1 INSVNKVLLLQHGL
15 LVQVSRS
22 VKLLRCSALFSIA
35 VASTIPLVANA
46 TDEQDLFSLSFE
58 DLLDVQVDIASK
70 TSETLSSVPSTMSVF
85 SRKQIQALGV
95 DNAYEVMNF
104 VPGMQSTRGDWV
116 GAVPKDHARGVYLD
130 SGNVL
135 VMINGERVNESSF
148 GKASV
153 YMPYIPIE
161 VIEKIEFIRG
171 PGSALYGSNAFLGV
185 MNIVT
190 SKERNALQLVVGNNG
205 RYGATGQFNTSF
217 SDDTSLFASI
227 SYDQKDGESYPQG
240 VKDPLEALYLE
251 AGVDYKKLK
260 LRARYNETSLDEFL
274 NLAGYSTQNQHTSD
288 NTFVG
293 IKYNWVNNDKLK
305 LDSSYSYTKHNI
317 SSAGL
322 IAAFDDIPDFLLG
335 PAWQT
340 TDSKFETELSY
351 QFENQWQ
358 LAAGIEY
365 AEAKQV
371 EAGVRT
377 SYYDDESM
385 LVIIDPAYYQ
395 QGIVTVM
402 DFPEFASL
410 KYTFETYSA
419 YGQLKIPYSDALTLF
434 VGARYDDV
442 KDIDS
447 KFSPRLAAVYVI
459 NPEHTVKVQYGESFR
474 TPVTNELFSNDDVTV
489 GNPSLRSE
497 SVKTTELVWHYQ
509 TSELQ
514 ANAVLFYNELNDFIN
529 IEPTQSTDAL
539 FTFANSFNTQN
550 SGIELDGTWQSSK
563 EFSVTGTYTQ
573 YFEDPINAS
582 FKRFAS
588 LVSSYNLSDSWQV
601 SLNLL
606 WRDKVEVSSVT
617 GAHFKQSAYSLVG
630 GSLKWQ
636 LNTNS
641 QLMLKAENLFGK
653 KYNVFDPRMDNG
665 AVAGTSEDLSLHY
678 QFNF

>member
-1 INSVNKVLLLQHGL
+1 M
-15 LVQVSRS
+15 
-22 VKLLRCSALFSIA
+22 KLLRCSALFSIA
-35 VASTIPLVANA
+35 VASIIPLVANA

-116 GAVPKDHARGVYLD
+116 GAVPKDYARGVYLD

-190 SKERNALQLVVGNNG
+190 SKERNALQLVVGSNG

-385 LVIIDPAYYQ
+385 LVIINPAYYQ

-447 KFSPRLAAVYVI
+447 KLSPRLAAVYVI
-459 NPEHTVKVQYGESFR
+459 NPEHTVKLQYGESFR

-636 LNTNS
+636 LNANS

>member
-1 INSVNKVLLLQHGL
+1 MLLLQHGL

-293 IKYNWVNNDKLK
+293 VKYNWINNDRLK

-630 GSLKWQ
+630 GSVKWQ
-636 LNTNS
+636 LNANS

>member
-1 INSVNKVLLLQHGL
+1 V
-15 LVQVSRS
+15 
-22 VKLLRCSALFSIA
+22 
-35 VASTIPLVANA
+35 VANA
-46 TDEQDLFSLSFE
+46 AEEQDLFSLSFE
-58 DLLDVQVDIASK
+58 DLLNVQVDIASK
-70 TSETLSSVPSTMSVF
+70 TNETLSSVPSTISVF

-135 VMINGERVNESSF
+135 VMINGERINESSF

-153 YMPYIPIE
+153 YLPYIPVE

-190 SKERNALQLVVGNNG
+190 SKERNTLQLVLGNNG
-205 RYGATGQFNTSF
+205 RYGATGQFNTSL
-217 SDDTSLFASI
+217 SDDTSLFASF
-227 SYDQKDGESYPQG
+227 SYDQKDGESYPQR

-251 AGVDYKKLK
+251 AGVDYKKLQ

-274 NLAGYSTQNQHTSD
+274 NLAGYSKQNQHNSD

-293 IKYNWVNNDKLK
+293 IKYNWINNDKLK
-305 LDSSYSYTKHNI
+305 LDSSYSFTKHNI

-322 IAAFDDIPDFLLG
+322 IATFDDIPDFLVG

-351 QFENQWQ
+351 QFDNQWQ

-365 AEAKQV
+365 SEAKQT

-377 SYYDDESM
+377 SYYDFDSEQI
-385 LVIIDPAYYQ
+385 IIDPAFEQ
-395 QGIVTVM
+395 QGIVSVM
-402 DFPEFASL
+402 DFPEFSSL
-410 KYTFETYSA
+410 RFTFETLSA
-419 YGQLKIPYSDALTLF
+419 YGQLKIPSSDALTLF
-434 VGARYDDV
+434 IGARYDDV

-447 KFSPRLAAVYVI
+447 KLSPRLAGVYKI
-459 NPEHTVKVQYGESFR
+459 NSEHTVKLQYGESFR
-474 TPVTNELFSNDDVTV
+474 TPVTNELFSNDDVTI

-497 SVKTTELVWHYQ
+497 SIKTTELVWHYK

-529 IEPTQSTDAL
+529 IEPTLSDDAL
-539 FTFANSFNTQN
+539 FTFTNSFNTQN
-550 SGIELDGTWQSSK
+550 SGIELDSTWQSSK
-563 EFSVTGTYTQ
+563 DFSITGTYTQ

-588 LVSSYNLSDSWQV
+588 IISSYNLSDSWQV

-606 WRDKVEVSSVT
+606 WRDTVEVSSET
-617 GAHFKQSAYSLVG
+617 GAHFKQSAYSLLG

-636 LNTNS
+636 LNNNS
-641 QLMLKAENLFGK
+641 QLMLKAENLLGK
-653 KYNVFDPRMDNG
+653 KYNAFDPRIDDG
-665 AVAGTSEDLSLHY
+665 AVAGTTEELSLHY

>member
-1 INSVNKVLLLQHGL
+1 MLLLQHGL

-116 GAVPKDHARGVYLD
+116 GAVPKDHALGVYLD

-240 VKDPLEALYLE
+240 VKDPLESLYLE
-251 AGVDYKKLK
+251 AGVDFKKLK

-636 LNTNS
+636 LNANS

>member
-1 INSVNKVLLLQHGL
+1 M
-15 LVQVSRS
+15 
-22 VKLLRCSALFSIA
+22 KLLRCSALFSIA

-293 IKYNWVNNDKLK
+293 VKYNWINNDRLK

-630 GSLKWQ
+630 GSVKWQ
-636 LNTNS
+636 LNANS

>member
-1 INSVNKVLLLQHGL
+1 MKF
-15 LVQVSRS
+15 
-22 VKLLRCSALFSIA
+22 LRCSALFSIA

-46 TDEQDLFSLSFE
+46 TEEQDLFSLSFE

-70 TSETLSSVPSTMSVF
+70 TNETLSSVPSTMSVF

-190 SKERNALQLVVGNNG
+190 SKERNTMQLVVGNNG
-205 RYGATGQFNTSF
+205 RYGGTGQFNSSF
-217 SDDTSLFASI
+217 SDDAALFASF

-240 VKDPLEALYLE
+240 VKDPLEAIYLE

-274 NLAGYSTQNQHTSD
+274 NLAGYSTQNHHSSD

-322 IAAFDDIPDFLLG
+322 IAAFDDIPDFFLG

-340 TDSKFETELSY
+340 SDSKFETELSY
-351 QFENQWQ
+351 QFDNQWQ
-358 LAAGIEY
+358 LAAGVEY

-371 EAGVRT
+371 KAGVRT
-377 SYYDDESM
+377 NYYDDESM

-402 DFPEFASL
+402 DFPEFAPL

-419 YGQLKIPYSDALTLF
+419 YGQLKIPYSEALTLF
-434 VGARYDDV
+434 IGARYDDV

-447 KFSPRLAAVYVI
+447 KLSPRLAGVYVI

-514 ANAVLFYNELNDFIN
+514 ANAVFFYNELNDFIN
-529 IEPTQSTDAL
+529 IEPTQSNDAL

-617 GAHFKQSAYSLVG
+617 GAHFKQSAYSLLG

-636 LNTNS
+636 VNAKS
-641 QLMLKAENLFGK
+641 QLTLKAENLLGK

-665 AVAGTSEDLSLHY
+665 AVAGTTEELSLHY

>member
-1 INSVNKVLLLQHGL
+1 M
-15 LVQVSRS
+15 
-22 VKLLRCSALFSIA
+22 KLLRCSALFSIA
-35 VASTIPLVANA
+35 VASTIPMVANA

-58 DLLDVQVDIASK
+58 DLLNVQVDIASK

-161 VIEKIEFIRG
+161 IIEKIEFIRG

-205 RYGATGQFNTSF
+205 RYGATGQFNTSL
-217 SDDTSLFASI
+217 SDDTELFAI
-227 SYDQKDGESYPQG
+227 FSYDQKDGESYPQG

-251 AGVDYKKLK
+251 AGVDYKKLQ

-293 IKYNWVNNDKLK
+293 VKYNWINNDKLK

-377 SYYDDESM
+377 NYYDDESM
-385 LVIIDPAYYQ
+385 LVIIGPAYYQ

-419 YGQLKIPYSDALTLF
+419 YGQLKVPYSDALTLF

-447 KFSPRLAAVYVI
+447 KLSPRLAGVYVI

-529 IEPTQSTDAL
+529 IEPTQSNDAL
-539 FTFANSFNTQN
+539 FTFTNSFNTQN
-550 SGIELDGTWQSSK
+550 SGIELDATWQSSK

-617 GAHFKQSAYSLVG
+617 GAHFKQSAYSLLG

-636 LNTNS
+636 LNANS
-641 QLMLKAENLFGK
+641 KLMLKVENLLGK

-665 AVAGTSEDLSLHY
+665 AVAGTTEDLSLHY

>member
-1 INSVNKVLLLQHGL
+1 M
-15 LVQVSRS
+15 
-22 VKLLRCSALFSIA
+22 
-35 VASTIPLVANA
+35 VANA
-46 TDEQDLFSLSFE
+46 AEEQDLFSLSFE
-58 DLLDVQVDIASK
+58 DLLNVQVDIASK
-70 TSETLSSVPSTMSVF
+70 TNETLSSVPSTISVF

-153 YMPYIPIE
+153 YLPYIPVE

-190 SKERNALQLVVGNNG
+190 SKERNTLQLVLGNNG
-205 RYGATGQFNTSF
+205 RYGATGQFNTSL
-217 SDDTSLFASI
+217 SDDTSLFASF

-251 AGVDYKKLK
+251 AGVDYKKLQ

-274 NLAGYSTQNQHTSD
+274 NLAGYSKQNQHNSD

-293 IKYNWVNNDKLK
+293 IKYNWINNDKLK
-305 LDSSYSYTKHNI
+305 LDSSYSFTKHNI

-322 IAAFDDIPDFLLG
+322 IATFDDIPDFLVG

-351 QFENQWQ
+351 QFDNQWQ

-365 AEAKQV
+365 SEAKQT

-377 SYYDDESM
+377 SYYDFDSEQI
-385 LVIIDPAYYQ
+385 IIDPAFEQ
-395 QGIVTVM
+395 QGIVSVM
-402 DFPEFASL
+402 DFPEFSSL
-410 KYTFETYSA
+410 KFTFETLSA

-434 VGARYDDV
+434 IGARYDDV

-447 KFSPRLAAVYVI
+447 KLSPRLAGVYKI
-459 NPEHTVKVQYGESFR
+459 NSEHTVKLQYGESFR
-474 TPVTNELFSNDDVTV
+474 TPVTNELFSNDDVTT

-497 SVKTTELVWHYQ
+497 SIKTTELVWHYK

-529 IEPTQSTDAL
+529 IEPTLSDDSL
-539 FTFANSFNTQN
+539 FTFTNSFNTQN
-550 SGIELDGTWQSSK
+550 SGIELDSTWQSSK
-563 EFSVTGTYTQ
+563 NFSITGTYTQ

-588 LVSSYNLSDSWQV
+588 IISSYNLSDSWQV

-606 WRDKVEVSSVT
+606 WRDTVEVSSET
-617 GAHFKQSAYSLVG
+617 GAHFKQSAYSLLG

-636 LNTNS
+636 LNNNS
-641 QLMLKAENLFGK
+641 QLMLKAENLLGK
-653 KYNVFDPRMDNG
+653 KYNAFDPRIDNG
-665 AVAGTSEDLSLHY
+665 AVAGTTEELSLHY

>member
-1 INSVNKVLLLQHGL
+1 MDLF
-15 LVQVSRS
+15 
-22 VKLLRCSALFSIA
+22 RCSALFTIA
-35 VASTIPLVANA
+35 VASTSPMVANA
-46 TDEQDLFSLSFE
+46 AEEQDLFSLSFE
-58 DLLDVQVDIASK
+58 DLLNVQVDIASK
-70 TSETLSSVPSTMSVF
+70 TNETLSSVPSTISVF

-153 YMPYIPIE
+153 YLPYIPVV
-161 VIEKIEFIRG
+161 VIDKIEFIRG

-190 SKERNALQLVVGNNG
+190 SKERNTLQLVLGNNG
-205 RYGATGQFNTSF
+205 RYGATGQFNTSL
-217 SDDTSLFASI
+217 SDDTSLFASF

-251 AGVDYKKLK
+251 AGVDYKKLQ

-274 NLAGYSTQNQHTSD
+274 NLAGYSEQNQHNSD

-293 IKYNWVNNDKLK
+293 IKYNWINNDKLK
-305 LDSSYSYTKHNI
+305 LDSSYSFTKHNI

-322 IAAFDDIPDFLLG
+322 IATFDDIPDFLIG

-351 QFENQWQ
+351 QFDNQWQ

-365 AEAKQV
+365 SEAKQT

-377 SYYDDESM
+377 SYYDFDSEQI
-385 LVIIDPAYYQ
+385 IIDPAFEQ
-395 QGIVTVM
+395 QGIVSVM
-402 DFPEFASL
+402 DFPEFSSL
-410 KYTFETYSA
+410 KFTFETLSA

-434 VGARYDDV
+434 IGARYDDV

-447 KFSPRLAAVYVI
+447 KLSPRLAGVYKI
-459 NPEHTVKVQYGESFR
+459 NSEHTVKLQYGESFR
-474 TPVTNELFSNDDVTV
+474 TPVTNELFSNDDVTI

-497 SVKTTELVWHYQ
+497 SIKTTELVWHYK

-529 IEPTQSTDAL
+529 IEPTLSDDAL
-539 FTFANSFNTQN
+539 FTFTNSFNTQN
-550 SGIELDGTWQSSK
+550 SGIELDSTWQSSK
-563 EFSVTGTYTQ
+563 DFSITGTYTQ

-588 LVSSYNLSDSWQV
+588 IISSYNLSDSWQV

-606 WRDKVEVSSVT
+606 WRDTVEVSSET
-617 GAHFKQSAYSLVG
+617 GAHFKQSAYSLLG

-636 LNTNS
+636 LNNNS
-641 QLMLKAENLFGK
+641 QLMLKAENLLGK
-653 KYNVFDPRMDNG
+653 KYNAFDPRIDNG
-665 AVAGTSEDLSLHY
+665 AVAGTTEELSLHY

>member
-1 INSVNKVLLLQHGL
+1 M
-15 LVQVSRS
+15 
-22 VKLLRCSALFSIA
+22 
-35 VASTIPLVANA
+35 VANA
-46 TDEQDLFSLSFE
+46 AEEQDLFSLSFE
-58 DLLDVQVDIASK
+58 DLLNVQVDIASK
-70 TSETLSSVPSTMSVF
+70 TNETLSSVPSTISVF

-153 YMPYIPIE
+153 YLPYIPVE

-190 SKERNALQLVVGNNG
+190 SKERNTLQLVLGNNG
-205 RYGATGQFNTSF
+205 RYGATGQFNTSL
-217 SDDTSLFASI
+217 SDDTSLFASF

-251 AGVDYKKLK
+251 AGVDYKKLQ

-274 NLAGYSTQNQHTSD
+274 NLAGYSTQNQHNSD

-293 IKYNWVNNDKLK
+293 IKYNWINNDKLK
-305 LDSSYSYTKHNI
+305 LDSSYSFTKHNI

-322 IAAFDDIPDFLLG
+322 IATFDDIPDFLVG

-351 QFENQWQ
+351 QFDNQWQ

-365 AEAKQV
+365 SEAKQTK
-371 EAGVRT
+371 AGVRT
-377 SYYDDESM
+377 SYYDFDSEQI
-385 LVIIDPAYYQ
+385 IIDPAFEQ
-395 QGIVTVM
+395 QGIVSVM
-402 DFPEFASL
+402 DFPEFSSL
-410 KYTFETYSA
+410 KFTFETLSA

-434 VGARYDDV
+434 IGARYDDV

-447 KFSPRLAAVYVI
+447 KLSPRLAGVYKI
-459 NPEHTVKVQYGESFR
+459 NSEHTVKLQYGESFR
-474 TPVTNELFSNDDVTV
+474 TPVTNELFSNDDVTI

-497 SVKTTELVWHYQ
+497 SIKTTELVWHYK

-529 IEPTQSTDAL
+529 IEPTLSDDAL
-539 FTFANSFNTQN
+539 FTFTNSFNTQN
-550 SGIELDGTWQSSK
+550 SGIELDSTWQSSK
-563 EFSVTGTYTQ
+563 NFSITGTYTQ

-588 LVSSYNLSDSWQV
+588 IISSYNLSDSWQV

-606 WRDKVEVSSVT
+606 WRDTVEVSSET
-617 GAHFKQSAYSLVG
+617 GAHFKQSAYSLLG

-636 LNTNS
+636 LNNNS
-641 QLMLKAENLFGK
+641 QLMLKAENLLGK
-653 KYNVFDPRMDNG
+653 KYNAFDPRIDDG
-665 AVAGTSEDLSLHY
+665 AVAGTTEELSLHY

>member
-1 INSVNKVLLLQHGL
+1 VLLLQHRL
-15 LVQVSRS
+15 LVQVCRN
-22 VKLLRCSALFSIA
+22 VKFLKCSALFSIA

-46 TDEQDLFSLSFE
+46 TEEQDLFSLSFE

-70 TSETLSSVPSTMSVF
+70 TNETLSSVPSTMSVF

-190 SKERNALQLVVGNNG
+190 SKERNTMQLVVGNNG
-205 RYGATGQFNTSF
+205 RYGATGQFNS
-217 SDDTSLFASI
+217 SLFASF

-240 VKDPLEALYLE
+240 VKDPLEAIYLE

-274 NLAGYSTQNQHTSD
+274 NLAGYSTQNQHSSD

-322 IAAFDDIPDFLLG
+322 IAEFDDIPDFFLG
-335 PAWQT
+335 PEWQT

-351 QFENQWQ
+351 QFDNQWQ
-358 LAAGIEY
+358 LAAGVEY

-371 EAGVRT
+371 KAGVRT
-377 SYYDDESM
+377 NYYDDESM

-402 DFPEFASL
+402 DFPEFAPL

-419 YGQLKIPYSDALTLF
+419 YGQLKIPYSEALTLF
-434 VGARYDDV
+434 IGARYDDV

-447 KFSPRLAAVYVI
+447 KLSPRLAGVYVI

-514 ANAVLFYNELNDFIN
+514 ANAVFFYNELNDFIN
-529 IEPTQSTDAL
+529 IEPTQSNDAL

-617 GAHFKQSAYSLVG
+617 GAHFKQSAYSLLG

-636 LNTNS
+636 VNAKS
-641 QLMLKAENLFGK
+641 QLTLKAENLLGK

-665 AVAGTSEDLSLHY
+665 AVAGTTEELSLHY

>member
-1 INSVNKVLLLQHGL
+1 MDLF
-15 LVQVSRS
+15 
-22 VKLLRCSALFSIA
+22 RCSALFTIA
-35 VASTIPLVANA
+35 VASTSPVVANA
-46 TDEQDLFSLSFE
+46 AEEQDLFSLSFE
-58 DLLDVQVDIASK
+58 DLLNVQVDIASK
-70 TSETLSSVPSTMSVF
+70 TNETLSSVPSTISVF

-135 VMINGERVNESSF
+135 VMINGERINESSF

-153 YMPYIPIE
+153 YLPYIPVE

-190 SKERNALQLVVGNNG
+190 SKERNALQFVVGNNG
-205 RYGATGQFNTSF
+205 RYGATGQFNRIF
-217 SDDTSLFASI
+217 SDNTRIFANFA
-227 SYDQKDGESYPQG
+227 YEQKDGESYPQG
-240 VKDPLEALYLE
+240 VKDPLEAIYLD
-251 AGVDYKKLK
+251 AGIDYKKLQ

-274 NLAGYSTQNQHTSD
+274 NLAGYSKQNQHNSD

-293 IKYNWVNNDKLK
+293 IKYNWINNDKLK
-305 LDSSYSYTKHNI
+305 LDSSYSFTKHNI

-322 IAAFDDIPDFLLG
+322 IATFDDIPDFLVG

-351 QFENQWQ
+351 QFDNQWQ

-365 AEAKQV
+365 SEAKQT

-377 SYYDDESM
+377 SYYDFDSEQI
-385 LVIIDPAYYQ
+385 IIDPAFEQ
-395 QGIVTVM
+395 QGIVSVM
-402 DFPEFASL
+402 DFPEFSSL
-410 KYTFETYSA
+410 RFTFETLSA

-434 VGARYDDV
+434 IGARYDDV

-447 KFSPRLAAVYVI
+447 KLSPRLAGVYKI
-459 NPEHTVKVQYGESFR
+459 NSEHTVKLQYGESFR
-474 TPVTNELFSNDDVTV
+474 TPVTNELFSNDDVTI

-497 SVKTTELVWHYQ
+497 SIKTTELVWHYK

-529 IEPTQSTDAL
+529 IEPTLSDDAL
-539 FTFANSFNTQN
+539 FTFTNSFNTQN
-550 SGIELDGTWQSSK
+550 SGIELDSTWQSSK
-563 EFSVTGTYTQ
+563 DFSITGTYTQ

-588 LVSSYNLSDSWQV
+588 IISSYNLSDSWQV

-606 WRDKVEVSSVT
+606 WRDTVEVSSDT
-617 GAHFKQSAYSLVG
+617 GAHFKQSAYSLLG

-636 LNTNS
+636 LNNNS
-641 QLMLKAENLFGK
+641 QLMLKAENLLGK
-653 KYNVFDPRMDNG
+653 KYNAFDPRIDNG
-665 AVAGTSEDLSLHY
+665 AVAGTTEELSLHY

>member
-1 INSVNKVLLLQHGL
+1 MQHRL

-46 TDEQDLFSLSFE
+46 TEEQDLFSLSFE
-58 DLLDVQVDIASK
+58 DLLNVQVDIASK

-217 SDDTSLFASI
+217 SDDSALFASF
-227 SYDQKDGESYPQG
+227 SYDQKGGESYPQG
-240 VKDPLEALYLE
+240 VKDPLEAIYLE
-251 AGVDYKKLK
+251 AGVDYKKLQ

-293 IKYNWVNNDKLK
+293 IKYNWINNDKLK

-377 SYYDDESM
+377 NYYDDESM

-419 YGQLKIPYSDALTLF
+419 YGQLKIPYSDSLTLF

-447 KFSPRLAAVYVI
+447 KLSPRLAGVYVI

-489 GNPSLRSE
+489 GNSSLRSE

-529 IEPTQSTDAL
+529 IEPTQSNDAL
-539 FTFANSFNTQN
+539 FTFTNSFNTQN

-617 GAHFKQSAYSLVG
+617 GAHFKQSAYSLLG

-636 LNTNS
+636 LNANS
-641 QLMLKAENLFGK
+641 QLMLKAENLLGK

-665 AVAGTSEDLSLHY
+665 AVAGTTEDLSLHY

>member
-1 INSVNKVLLLQHGL
+1 VDLF
-15 LVQVSRS
+15 
-22 VKLLRCSALFSIA
+22 RCSALFTIA
-35 VASTIPLVANA
+35 VASTSPVVANA
-46 TDEQDLFSLSFE
+46 AEEQDLFSLSFE
-58 DLLDVQVDIASK
+58 DLLNVQVDIASK
-70 TSETLSSVPSTMSVF
+70 TNETLSSVPSTISVF

-153 YMPYIPIE
+153 YLPYIPVE

-190 SKERNALQLVVGNNG
+190 SKERNTLQLVLGNNG
-205 RYGATGQFNTSF
+205 RYGATGQFNTSL
-217 SDDTSLFASI
+217 SDDTSLFASF

-251 AGVDYKKLK
+251 AGVDYKKLQ

-274 NLAGYSTQNQHTSD
+274 NLAGYSTQNQHNSD

-293 IKYNWVNNDKLK
+293 IKYNWINNDKLK
-305 LDSSYSYTKHNI
+305 LDSSYSFTKHNI

-322 IAAFDDIPDFLLG
+322 IATFDDIPDFLVG

-351 QFENQWQ
+351 QFDNQWQ

-365 AEAKQV
+365 SEAKQT

-377 SYYDDESM
+377 SYYDFDSEQI
-385 LVIIDPAYYQ
+385 IIDPAFEQ
-395 QGIVTVM
+395 QGIVSVM
-402 DFPEFASL
+402 DFPEFSSL
-410 KYTFETYSA
+410 KFTFETLSA

-434 VGARYDDV
+434 IGARYDDV

-447 KFSPRLAAVYVI
+447 KLSPRLAGVYKI
-459 NPEHTVKVQYGESFR
+459 NSEHTVKLQYGESFR
-474 TPVTNELFSNDDVTV
+474 TPVTNELFSNDDVTI

-497 SVKTTELVWHYQ
+497 SIKTTELVWHYK

-529 IEPTQSTDAL
+529 IEPTLSDDAL
-539 FTFANSFNTQN
+539 FTFTNSFNTQN
-550 SGIELDGTWQSSK
+550 SGIELDSTWQSSK
-563 EFSVTGTYTQ
+563 NYSITGTYTQ

-588 LVSSYNLSDSWQV
+588 IISSYNLSDSWQV

-606 WRDKVEVSSVT
+606 WRDTVEVSSET
-617 GAHFKQSAYSLVG
+617 GAHFKQSAYSLLG

-636 LNTNS
+636 LNNNS
-641 QLMLKAENLFGK
+641 QLMLKAENLLGK
-653 KYNVFDPRMDNG
+653 KYNAFDPRIDDG
-665 AVAGTSEDLSLHY
+665 AVAGTTEELSLHY

>member
-1 INSVNKVLLLQHGL
+1 MLLLQHRL
-15 LVQVSRS
+15 LVQVCRN
-22 VKLLRCSALFSIA
+22 VKFLRCSALFSIA

-46 TDEQDLFSLSFE
+46 TEEQDLFSLSFE

-70 TSETLSSVPSTMSVF
+70 TNETLSSVPSTMSVF

-135 VMINGERVNESSF
+135 VMINSERVNESSF

-190 SKERNALQLVVGNNG
+190 SKERNTMQLVVGNNG
-205 RYGATGQFNTSF
+205 RYGATGQFNSSF
-217 SDDTSLFASI
+217 SDDAALFASF

-240 VKDPLEALYLE
+240 VKDPLEAIYLE

-274 NLAGYSTQNQHTSD
+274 NLAGYSTQNQHSSD

-322 IAAFDDIPDFLLG
+322 IAAFDDIPDFFLG

-351 QFENQWQ
+351 QFDNQWQ
-358 LAAGIEY
+358 LAAGVEY

-371 EAGVRT
+371 KAGVRT
-377 SYYDDESM
+377 NYYDDESM

-402 DFPEFASL
+402 DFPEFAPL

-419 YGQLKIPYSDALTLF
+419 YGQLKIPYSEALTLF
-434 VGARYDDV
+434 IGARYDDV

-447 KFSPRLAAVYVI
+447 KLSPRLAGVYVI

-514 ANAVLFYNELNDFIN
+514 ANAVFFYNELNDFIN
-529 IEPTQSTDAL
+529 IEPTQSNDAL

-617 GAHFKQSAYSLVG
+617 GAHFKQSAYSLLG

-636 LNTNS
+636 VNAKS
-641 QLMLKAENLFGK
+641 QLTLKAENLLGK

-665 AVAGTSEDLSLHY
+665 AVAGTTEELSLHY

>member
-1 INSVNKVLLLQHGL
+1 MLLLQHRL

-58 DLLDVQVDIASK
+58 DLLNVQVDIASK

-217 SDDTSLFASI
+217 NDDTSLFASF

-251 AGVDYKKLK
+251 AGVDYKKLQ

-293 IKYNWVNNDKLK
+293 IKYNWINNDKLK

-322 IAAFDDIPDFLLG
+322 IAAFDDIPNFLLG

-377 SYYDDESM
+377 NYYDDESM

-447 KFSPRLAAVYVI
+447 KLSPRLAGVYVI

-529 IEPTQSTDAL
+529 IEPTQSNDAL
-539 FTFANSFNTQN
+539 FTFTNSFNTQN

-582 FKRFAS
+582 FKR
-588 LVSSYNLSDSWQV
+588 
-601 SLNLL
+601 
-606 WRDKVEVSSVT
+606 
-617 GAHFKQSAYSLVG
+617 
-630 GSLKWQ
+630 
-636 LNTNS
+636 
-641 QLMLKAENLFGK
+641 
-653 KYNVFDPRMDNG
+653 
-665 AVAGTSEDLSLHY
+665 
-678 QFNF
+678 

>member
-1 INSVNKVLLLQHGL
+1 MLLLQHGL

-630 GSLKWQ
+630 GSVKWQ
-636 LNTNS
+636 LNANS
-641 QLMLKAENLFGK
+641 QLMLKAENIFGK

>member
-1 INSVNKVLLLQHGL
+1 M
-15 LVQVSRS
+15 
-22 VKLLRCSALFSIA
+22 
-35 VASTIPLVANA
+35 VANA
-46 TDEQDLFSLSFE
+46 AEEQDLFSLSFE
-58 DLLDVQVDIASK
+58 DLLNVQVDIASK
-70 TSETLSSVPSTMSVF
+70 TNETLSSVPSTISVF

-135 VMINGERVNESSF
+135 VMINGERINESSF

-153 YMPYIPIE
+153 YLPYIPVE

-190 SKERNALQLVVGNNG
+190 SKERNALQFVVGNNG
-205 RYGATGQFNTSF
+205 RYGATGQINRIF
-217 SDDTSLFASI
+217 SDNTRIFANFA
-227 SYDQKDGESYPQG
+227 YEQKDGESYPQG
-240 VKDPLEALYLE
+240 VKDPLEAIYLD
-251 AGVDYKKLK
+251 AGIDYKKLQ

-274 NLAGYSTQNQHTSD
+274 NLAGYSKQNQHNSD

-293 IKYNWVNNDKLK
+293 IKYNWINNDKLK
-305 LDSSYSYTKHNI
+305 LDSSYSFTKHNI

-322 IAAFDDIPDFLLG
+322 IATFDDIPDFLVG

-351 QFENQWQ
+351 QFDNQWQ

-365 AEAKQV
+365 SEAKQTK
-371 EAGVRT
+371 AGVRT
-377 SYYDDESM
+377 SYYDFDSEQI
-385 LVIIDPAYYQ
+385 IIDPAFEQ
-395 QGIVTVM
+395 QGIVSVM
-402 DFPEFASL
+402 DFPEFSSL
-410 KYTFETYSA
+410 KFTFETLSA

-434 VGARYDDV
+434 IGARYDDV

-447 KFSPRLAAVYVI
+447 KLSPRLAGVYKI
-459 NPEHTVKVQYGESFR
+459 NSEHTVKLQYGESFR
-474 TPVTNELFSNDDVTV
+474 TPVTNELLSNDDVTI

-497 SVKTTELVWHYQ
+497 SIKTTELVWHYK

-529 IEPTQSTDAL
+529 IEPTLSDDSL
-539 FTFANSFNTQN
+539 FTFTNSFNTQN
-550 SGIELDGTWQSSK
+550 SGIELDSTWQSSK
-563 EFSVTGTYTQ
+563 DFSITGTYTQ

-588 LVSSYNLSDSWQV
+588 IISSYNLSDSWQV

-606 WRDKVEVSSVT
+606 WRDTVEVSSET
-617 GAHFKQSAYSLVG
+617 GAHFKQSAYSLLG

-636 LNTNS
+636 LNNNS
-641 QLMLKAENLFGK
+641 QLMLKAENLLGK
-653 KYNVFDPRMDNG
+653 KYNAFDPRIDNG
-665 AVAGTSEDLSLHY
+665 AVAGTTEELSLHY

>member
-1 INSVNKVLLLQHGL
+1 M
-15 LVQVSRS
+15 
-22 VKLLRCSALFSIA
+22 KLLRCSALFSIA

-58 DLLDVQVDIASK
+58 DLLNVQVDIASK
-70 TSETLSSVPSTMSVF
+70 TSETLSSVPSTMSLF

-161 VIEKIEFIRG
+161 IIEKIEFIRG

-205 RYGATGQFNTSF
+205 RYGATGQFNTSL
-217 SDDTSLFASI
+217 SDDTALFASF

-251 AGVDYKKLK
+251 AGVDYKKLQ

-293 IKYNWVNNDKLK
+293 VKYNWINNDKLK
-305 LDSSYSYTKHNI
+305 LDSSYSYSKHNI

-377 SYYDDESM
+377 NYYDDESM

-447 KFSPRLAAVYVI
+447 KLSPRLAGVYVI

-529 IEPTQSTDAL
+529 IEPTQSNDAL
-539 FTFANSFNTQN
+539 FTFTNSFNTQN
-550 SGIELDGTWQSSK
+550 SGIELDATWQSSK

-617 GAHFKQSAYSLVG
+617 GAHFKQSAYSLLG

-636 LNTNS
+636 LNANS
-641 QLMLKAENLFGK
+641 RLMLKAENLLGK

-665 AVAGTSEDLSLHY
+665 AVAGTT
-678 QFNF
+678 

>member
-1 INSVNKVLLLQHGL
+1 MLLLQHRL

-58 DLLDVQVDIASK
+58 DLLNVQVDIASK

-161 VIEKIEFIRG
+161 IIEKIEFIRG

-190 SKERNALQLVVGNNG
+190 SKERNTLQLVLGNNG
-205 RYGATGQFNTSF
+205 RYGATGQFNTSL
-217 SDDTSLFASI
+217 SDDTSLFASF

-251 AGVDYKKLK
+251 AGVDYKKLQ

-274 NLAGYSTQNQHTSD
+274 NLAGYSTQNQHISD
-288 NTFVG
+288 NTFIGV
-293 IKYNWVNNDKLK
+293 KYNWINNDKLK

-377 SYYDDESM
+377 NYYDDESM

-419 YGQLKIPYSDALTLF
+419 YGQLKIPYSDSLTLF

-447 KFSPRLAAVYVI
+447 KLSPRLAGVYVI

-529 IEPTQSTDAL
+529 IEPTQSNEAL

-617 GAHFKQSAYSLVG
+617 GAHFKQSAYSLLG

-636 LNTNS
+636 LNANS
-641 QLMLKAENLFGK
+641 QLMLKAENLLGK

-665 AVAGTSEDLSLHY
+665 AVAGTTEDLSLHY

>member
-1 INSVNKVLLLQHGL
+1 VLLLQHRL

-58 DLLDVQVDIASK
+58 DLLNVQVDIASK

-161 VIEKIEFIRG
+161 IIEKIEFIRG

-190 SKERNALQLVVGNNG
+190 SKERNTLQLVVGNNG
-205 RYGATGQFNTSF
+205 RYGATGQFNASL
-217 SDDTSLFASI
+217 SDDTSLFTSF

-251 AGVDYKKLK
+251 AGVDYKKLQ
-260 LRARYNETSLDEFL
+260 LRVRYNETSLDEFL

-288 NTFVG
+288 NTFIGV
-293 IKYNWVNNDKLK
+293 KYNWINNDKLK

-358 LAAGIEY
+358 LAVGIEY

-377 SYYDDESM
+377 NYYDDESM
-385 LVIIDPAYYQ
+385 LVIIDRAYYQ

-419 YGQLKIPYSDALTLF
+419 YGQLKIPYSDSLTLF

-447 KFSPRLAAVYVI
+447 KLSPRLAGVYVI

-529 IEPTQSTDAL
+529 IEPTQSNEAL

-617 GAHFKQSAYSLVG
+617 GAHFKQSAYSLLG

-636 LNTNS
+636 LNANS
-641 QLMLKAENLFGK
+641 QLMLKAENLLGK

-665 AVAGTSEDLSLHY
+665 AVAGTTEDLSLHY

>member
-1 INSVNKVLLLQHGL
+1 MLLLQHRL

-46 TDEQDLFSLSFE
+46 TEEQDLFSLSFE
-58 DLLDVQVDIASK
+58 DLLNVQVDIASK

-217 SDDTSLFASI
+217 SDDTALFASF
-227 SYDQKDGESYPQG
+227 SYDQKGGESYPQG
-240 VKDPLEALYLE
+240 VKDPLEAIYLE
-251 AGVDYKKLK
+251 AGVDYKKLQ

-293 IKYNWVNNDKLK
+293 IKYNWINNDKLK

-377 SYYDDESM
+377 NYYDDESM
-385 LVIIDPAYYQ
+385 LVIIDRAYYQ

-419 YGQLKIPYSDALTLF
+419 YGQLKIPYSDSLTLF

-442 KDIDS
+442 KNIDS
-447 KFSPRLAAVYVI
+447 KLSPRLAGVYVI

-529 IEPTQSTDAL
+529 IEPTQSNEAL
-539 FTFANSFNTQN
+539 FTFKNSFNTQN

-617 GAHFKQSAYSLVG
+617 GAHFKQSVYSLLG

-636 LNTNS
+636 LNANS
-641 QLMLKAENLFGK
+641 QLMLKAENLLGK

-665 AVAGTSEDLSLHY
+665 AVAGTTEDLSLHY

>member
-1 INSVNKVLLLQHGL
+1 MLLLQHGL

-58 DLLDVQVDIASK
+58 DLLNVQVDIASK

-251 AGVDYKKLK
+251 AGVDFKKLK

-322 IAAFDDIPDFLLG
+322 IASFDDIPDFLLG

-419 YGQLKIPYSDALTLF
+419 YGQLKIPYSDELTLF

-459 NPEHTVKVQYGESFR
+459 NPEHTVKLQYGESFR

-636 LNTNS
+636 LNANS

-653 KYNVFDPRMDNG
+653 NYNVFDPRMDNG
-665 AVAGTSEDLSLHY
+665 AVAGTTEDLSLHY

>member
-1 INSVNKVLLLQHGL
+1 MLLLQHRL
-15 LVQVSRS
+15 LVQVCRN
-22 VKLLRCSALFSIA
+22 VKFLRCSALFSIA

-46 TDEQDLFSLSFE
+46 TEEQDLFSLSFE

-70 TSETLSSVPSTMSVF
+70 TNETLSSVPSTMSVF

-190 SKERNALQLVVGNNG
+190 SKERNTMQLVVGNNG
-205 RYGATGQFNTSF
+205 RYGATGQFNSSF
-217 SDDTSLFASI
+217 SDDAALFASF

-240 VKDPLEALYLE
+240 VKDPFEAIYLE

-274 NLAGYSTQNQHTSD
+274 NLAGYSTQNQHSSD

-322 IAAFDDIPDFLLG
+322 IAEFDDIPDFFLG

-351 QFENQWQ
+351 QFDNQWQ
-358 LAAGIEY
+358 LAAGVEY

-371 EAGVRT
+371 KAGVRT
-377 SYYDDESM
+377 NYYDDESM

-402 DFPEFASL
+402 DFPEFAPL

-419 YGQLKIPYSDALTLF
+419 YGQLKIPYSEALTLF
-434 VGARYDDV
+434 IGARYDDV

-447 KFSPRLAAVYVI
+447 KLSPRLAGVYVI

-514 ANAVLFYNELNDFIN
+514 ANAVFFYNELNDFIN
-529 IEPTQSTDAL
+529 IEPTQSNDAL

-550 SGIELDGTWQSSK
+550 SGIELDGTLQSSK

-617 GAHFKQSAYSLVG
+617 GAHFKQSAYSLLG

-636 LNTNS
+636 VNAKS
-641 QLMLKAENLFGK
+641 QLTLKAENLLGK

-665 AVAGTSEDLSLHY
+665 AVAGTTEELSLHY

>member
-1 INSVNKVLLLQHGL
+1 MQHGL

-35 VASTIPLVANA
+35 VASTIPMVANA

-58 DLLDVQVDIASK
+58 DLLNVQVDIASK

-161 VIEKIEFIRG
+161 IIEKIEFIRG

-190 SKERNALQLVVGNNG
+190 SKERNTLQLVVGNNG
-205 RYGATGQFNTSF
+205 RYGATGQFNTSI
-217 SDDTSLFASI
+217 SDDTALFASF

-293 IKYNWVNNDKLK
+293 VKYNWINNDRLK

-377 SYYDDESM
+377 NYYDDESM

-447 KFSPRLAAVYVI
+447 KLSPRLAGVYVI

-529 IEPTQSTDAL
+529 IEPTQSNDAL
-539 FTFANSFNTQN
+539 FTFTNSFNTQN
-550 SGIELDGTWQSSK
+550 SGIELDATWQSSK

>member
-1 INSVNKVLLLQHGL
+1 MLLLQHGL

-58 DLLDVQVDIASK
+58 DLLNVQVDIASK

-116 GAVPKDHARGVYLD
+116 GAVSKDHARGVYLD

-161 VIEKIEFIRG
+161 IIEKIEFIRG

-205 RYGATGQFNTSF
+205 RYGATGQFNTSL
-217 SDDTSLFASI
+217 SDDTALFASF

-251 AGVDYKKLK
+251 AGVDYKKLQ

-293 IKYNWVNNDKLK
+293 GKYNWINNDKLK

-377 SYYDDESM
+377 NYYDDESM

-588 LVSSYNLSDSWQV
+588 LVSRYNLSDSWQV

-630 GSLKWQ
+630 GSVKWQ
-636 LNTNS
+636 LNANS

>member
-1 INSVNKVLLLQHGL
+1 MLLLQHGL

-35 VASTIPLVANA
+35 VASTIPMVANA

-58 DLLDVQVDIASK
+58 DLLNVQVDIASK

-161 VIEKIEFIRG
+161 IIEKIEFIRG

-205 RYGATGQFNTSF
+205 RYGATGQFNTSL
-217 SDDTSLFASI
+217 SDDTSLFASF

-251 AGVDYKKLK
+251 AGVDYKKLQ

-293 IKYNWVNNDKLK
+293 VKYNWINNDKLK

-377 SYYDDESM
+377 NYYDDESM
-385 LVIIDPAYYQ
+385 LVIIDPAYFQ

-447 KFSPRLAAVYVI
+447 KFSPRLAGVYVI
-459 NPEHTVKVQYGESFR
+459 NPEHTVKLQYGESFR

-497 SVKTTELVWHYQ
+497 SVKTTEFVWHYQ

-514 ANAVLFYNELNDFIN
+514 ANAVIFYNELNDFIN
-529 IEPTQSTDAL
+529 IEPTQSNDAL
-539 FTFANSFNTQN
+539 FTFTNSFNTQN

-617 GAHFKQSAYSLVG
+617 GAYFKQSAYSLLG

-636 LNTNS
+636 LNANS
-641 QLMLKAENLFGK
+641 QLMLKAENLLGK

-665 AVAGTSEDLSLHY
+665 AVAGTKEDLSLHY

>member
-1 INSVNKVLLLQHGL
+1 M
-15 LVQVSRS
+15 
-22 VKLLRCSALFSIA
+22 A

-58 DLLDVQVDIASK
+58 DLLNVQVDIASK

-161 VIEKIEFIRG
+161 IIEKIEFIRG

-190 SKERNALQLVVGNNG
+190 SKERNTLQLVVGNNG

-217 SDDTSLFASI
+217 SDDTALFASF

-240 VKDPLEALYLE
+240 VKDPLEAIYLE
-251 AGVDYKKLK
+251 AGVDYKKLQ

-293 IKYNWVNNDKLK
+293 IKYNWINNDKLK

-377 SYYDDESM
+377 NYYDDESM

-419 YGQLKIPYSDALTLF
+419 YGQLKIPYSDSLTLF

-447 KFSPRLAAVYVI
+447 KLSPRLAGVYVI

-489 GNPSLRSE
+489 GNSSLRSE

-529 IEPTQSTDAL
+529 IEPTQSNDAL
-539 FTFANSFNTQN
+539 FTFTNSFNTQN

-617 GAHFKQSAYSLVG
+617 GAHFKQSAYSLLG

-636 LNTNS
+636 LSANS
-641 QLMLKAENLFGK
+641 QLMLKAENLLGK

-665 AVAGTSEDLSLHY
+665 AVAGTTEDLSLHY

>member
-1 INSVNKVLLLQHGL
+1 M
-15 LVQVSRS
+15 
-22 VKLLRCSALFSIA
+22 
-35 VASTIPLVANA
+35 VANA
-46 TDEQDLFSLSFE
+46 AEEQDLFSLSFE
-58 DLLDVQVDIASK
+58 DLLNVQVDIASK
-70 TSETLSSVPSTMSVF
+70 TNETLSSVPSTISVF

-161 VIEKIEFIRG
+161 IIEKIEFIRG

-190 SKERNALQLVVGNNG
+190 SKERNTLQLVLGNNG
-205 RYGATGQFNTSF
+205 RYGATGQFNTSL
-217 SDDTSLFASI
+217 SDDTSLFASF

-251 AGVDYKKLK
+251 AGVDYKKLQ

-274 NLAGYSTQNQHTSD
+274 NLAGYSKQNQHNSD

-293 IKYNWVNNDKLK
+293 IKYNWINNDKLK
-305 LDSSYSYTKHNI
+305 LDSSYSFTKHNI

-322 IAAFDDIPDFLLG
+322 IATFDDIPDFLVG

-351 QFENQWQ
+351 QFDNQWQ

-365 AEAKQV
+365 SEAKQT

-377 SYYDDESM
+377 SYYDFDSEQI
-385 LVIIDPAYYQ
+385 IIDPAFEQ
-395 QGIVTVM
+395 QGIVSVM
-402 DFPEFASL
+402 DFPEFSSL
-410 KYTFETYSA
+410 KFTFETLSA
-419 YGQLKIPYSDALTLF
+419 YGQLKIPYSDTLTLF
-434 VGARYDDV
+434 IGARYDDV

-447 KFSPRLAAVYVI
+447 KLSPRLAGVYKI
-459 NPEHTVKVQYGESFR
+459 NSEHTVKLQYGESFR
-474 TPVTNELFSNDDVTV
+474 TPVTNELFSNDDVTI

-497 SVKTTELVWHYQ
+497 SIKTTELVWHYK

-529 IEPTQSTDAL
+529 IEPTLSDDAL
-539 FTFANSFNTQN
+539 FTFTNSFNTQN
-550 SGIELDGTWQSSK
+550 SGIELDSTWQSSK
-563 EFSVTGTYTQ
+563 DFSITGTYTQ

-588 LVSSYNLSDSWQV
+588 IISSYNLSDSWQV

-606 WRDKVEVSSVT
+606 WRDTVEVSSET
-617 GAHFKQSAYSLVG
+617 GAHFKQSAYSLLG

-636 LNTNS
+636 LNNNS
-641 QLMLKAENLFGK
+641 QLMLKAENLLGK
-653 KYNVFDPRMDNG
+653 KYNAFDPRIDNG
-665 AVAGTSEDLSLHY
+665 AVAGTTEELSLHY

>member
-1 INSVNKVLLLQHGL
+1 MLLLQHGL

-322 IAAFDDIPDFLLG
+322 IASFDDIPDFLLG

-395 QGIVTVM
+395 QGIVTVV

-419 YGQLKIPYSDALTLF
+419 YGQLKIPYSDELTLF

-617 GAHFKQSAYSLVG
+617 GSHFKQSAYSLVG

-636 LNTNS
+636 LNANS

>member
-1 INSVNKVLLLQHGL
+1 MQHWL

-35 VASTIPLVANA
+35 VASTIPMVANA

-58 DLLDVQVDIASK
+58 DLLNVQVDIASK

-161 VIEKIEFIRG
+161 IIEKIEFIRG

-190 SKERNALQLVVGNNG
+190 SKERNTLQLVVGNNG
-205 RYGATGQFNTSF
+205 RYGATGQFNTSL
-217 SDDTSLFASI
+217 SDDTALFASF

-251 AGVDYKKLK
+251 AGVDYKKLQ

-293 IKYNWVNNDKLK
+293 VKYNWINNDKLK

-377 SYYDDESM
+377 NYYDDESM

-395 QGIVTVM
+395 QGIVTVT

-447 KFSPRLAAVYVI
+447 KLSPRLAGVYVI
-459 NPEHTVKVQYGESFR
+459 NPEHTVKLQYGESFR

-529 IEPTQSTDAL
+529 IEPTQSNDAL
-539 FTFANSFNTQN
+539 FTFTNSFNTQN
-550 SGIELDGTWQSSK
+550 SGIELDATWQSSK

-617 GAHFKQSAYSLVG
+617 GAHFKQSAYSLLG

-636 LNTNS
+636 LNANS
-641 QLMLKAENLFGK
+641 QLMLKAENLLGK
-653 KYNVFDPRMDNG
+653 KYNVFDPRMGNG
-665 AVAGTSEDLSLHY
+665 AVAGTTEDLSLHY

>member
-1 INSVNKVLLLQHGL
+1 LQHGL

-588 LVSSYNLSDSWQV
+588 LVSRYNLSDSWQV

-630 GSLKWQ
+630 GSVKWQ
-636 LNTNS
+636 LNANS

>member
-1 INSVNKVLLLQHGL
+1 M
-15 LVQVSRS
+15 
-22 VKLLRCSALFSIA
+22 A

-46 TDEQDLFSLSFE
+46 TEEQDLFSLSFE

-70 TSETLSSVPSTMSVF
+70 TNETLSSVPSTMSVF

-171 PGSALYGSNAFLGV
+171 PGSALYGSNAFLGA

-190 SKERNALQLVVGNNG
+190 SKERNTMQLVVGNNG
-205 RYGATGQFNTSF
+205 RYGATGQFNSSF
-217 SDDTSLFASI
+217 SDDTSLFASF

-240 VKDPLEALYLE
+240 VKDPLEAIYLE

-274 NLAGYSTQNQHTSD
+274 NLAGYSTQNQHSSD

-322 IAAFDDIPDFLLG
+322 IAEFDDIPDFFLG
-335 PAWQT
+335 PEWQT

-351 QFENQWQ
+351 QFDNQWQ
-358 LAAGIEY
+358 LAAGVEY

-371 EAGVRT
+371 KAGVRT
-377 SYYDDESM
+377 NYYDDESM

-402 DFPEFASL
+402 DFPEFAPL

-419 YGQLKIPYSDALTLF
+419 YGQLKIPYSEALTLF
-434 VGARYDDV
+434 IGARYDDV

-447 KFSPRLAAVYVI
+447 KLSPRLAGVYVI

-514 ANAVLFYNELNDFIN
+514 ANAVFFYNELNDFIN
-529 IEPTQSTDAL
+529 IEPTQSNDAL

-617 GAHFKQSAYSLVG
+617 GAHFKQSAYSLLG

-636 LNTNS
+636 VNAKS
-641 QLMLKAENLFGK
+641 QLTLKAENLLGK

-665 AVAGTSEDLSLHY
+665 AVAGTTEELSLHY

>member
-1 INSVNKVLLLQHGL
+1 MQHGL

-205 RYGATGQFNTSF
+205 RYGVTGQFNTSF

-550 SGIELDGTWQSSK
+550 SGIELDGTWQSTK

-636 LNTNS
+636 LNANS

-665 AVAGTSEDLSLHY
+665 AVAGTTEDLSLHY

>member
-1 INSVNKVLLLQHGL
+1 MLLLQHRL
-15 LVQVSRS
+15 LVQVCRN
-22 VKLLRCSALFSIA
+22 VKFLRCSALFSIA

-46 TDEQDLFSLSFE
+46 TEEQDLFSLSFE

-70 TSETLSSVPSTMSVF
+70 TNETLSSVPSTMSVF

-190 SKERNALQLVVGNNG
+190 SKERNTMQLVVGNNG
-205 RYGATGQFNTSF
+205 RYGATGQFNSSF
-217 SDDTSLFASI
+217 SDDAALFASF

-240 VKDPLEALYLE
+240 VKDPLEAIYLE

-274 NLAGYSTQNQHTSD
+274 NLAGYSTQNQHSSD

-322 IAAFDDIPDFLLG
+322 IAAFDDIPDFFLG

-351 QFENQWQ
+351 QFDNQWQ
-358 LAAGIEY
+358 LAAGVEY

-371 EAGVRT
+371 KAGVRT
-377 SYYDDESM
+377 NYYDDESM

-402 DFPEFASL
+402 DFPEFEPL

-419 YGQLKIPYSDALTLF
+419 YGQLKIPYSEALTLF
-434 VGARYDDV
+434 IGARYDDV

-447 KFSPRLAAVYVI
+447 KLSPRLAGVYVI

-514 ANAVLFYNELNDFIN
+514 ANAVFFYNELNDFIN
-529 IEPTQSTDAL
+529 IEPTQSNDAL

-617 GAHFKQSAYSLVG
+617 GAHFKQSAYSLLG

-636 LNTNS
+636 VNAKS
-641 QLMLKAENLFGK
+641 QLTLKAENLLGK

-665 AVAGTSEDLSLHY
+665 AVAGTTEELSLHY

>member
-1 INSVNKVLLLQHGL
+1 MQHGL

-35 VASTIPLVANA
+35 VASTIPMVANA

-58 DLLDVQVDIASK
+58 DLLNVQVDIASK

-161 VIEKIEFIRG
+161 IIEKIEFIRG

-205 RYGATGQFNTSF
+205 RYGATGQFNTSL
-217 SDDTSLFASI
+217 SDDTELFASF

-251 AGVDYKKLK
+251 AGVDYKKLQ

-293 IKYNWVNNDKLK
+293 VKYNWINNDKLK

-377 SYYDDESM
+377 NYYDDESM

-395 QGIVTVM
+395 QGIVTVT

-447 KFSPRLAAVYVI
+447 KLSPRLAGVYVI
-459 NPEHTVKVQYGESFR
+459 NPEHTVKLQYGESFR

-529 IEPTQSTDAL
+529 IEPTQSNDAL
-539 FTFANSFNTQN
+539 FTFTNSFNTQN
-550 SGIELDGTWQSSK
+550 SGIELDATWQSSK

-617 GAHFKQSAYSLVG
+617 GAHFKQSAYSLLG

-636 LNTNS
+636 LNANS
-641 QLMLKAENLFGK
+641 KLMLKAENLLGK

-665 AVAGTSEDLSLHY
+665 AVAGTTEDLSLHY

>member
-1 INSVNKVLLLQHGL
+1 M
-15 LVQVSRS
+15 
-22 VKLLRCSALFSIA
+22 
-35 VASTIPLVANA
+35 VANA
-46 TDEQDLFSLSFE
+46 AEEQDLFSLSFE
-58 DLLDVQVDIASK
+58 DLLNVQVDIASK
-70 TSETLSSVPSTMSVF
+70 TNETLSSVPSTISVF

-135 VMINGERVNESSF
+135 VMINGERINESSF

-153 YMPYIPIE
+153 YLPYIPVE

-190 SKERNALQLVVGNNG
+190 SKERNALQFVVGNNG
-205 RYGATGQFNTSF
+205 RYGATGQINRIF
-217 SDDTSLFASI
+217 SDNTRIFANFA
-227 SYDQKDGESYPQG
+227 YEQKDGESYPQG
-240 VKDPLEALYLE
+240 VKDPLEAIYLD
-251 AGVDYKKLK
+251 AGIDYKKLQ

-274 NLAGYSTQNQHTSD
+274 NLAGYSKQNQHNSD

-293 IKYNWVNNDKLK
+293 IKYNWINNDKLK
-305 LDSSYSYTKHNI
+305 LDSSYSFTKHNI

-322 IAAFDDIPDFLLG
+322 IATFDDIPDFLVG

-351 QFENQWQ
+351 QFDNQWQ

-365 AEAKQV
+365 SEAKQTK
-371 EAGVRT
+371 AGVRT
-377 SYYDDESM
+377 SYYDFDSEQI
-385 LVIIDPAYYQ
+385 IIDPAFEQ
-395 QGIVTVM
+395 QGIVSVM
-402 DFPEFASL
+402 DFPEFSSL
-410 KYTFETYSA
+410 KFTFETLSA

-434 VGARYDDV
+434 IGARYDDV

-447 KFSPRLAAVYVI
+447 KLSPRLAGVYKI
-459 NPEHTVKVQYGESFR
+459 NSEHTVKLQYGESFR
-474 TPVTNELFSNDDVTV
+474 TPVTNELFSNDDVTI

-497 SVKTTELVWHYQ
+497 SIKTTELVWHYK

-529 IEPTQSTDAL
+529 IEPTLSDDSL
-539 FTFANSFNTQN
+539 FTFTNSFNTQN
-550 SGIELDGTWQSSK
+550 SGIELDSTWQSSK
-563 EFSVTGTYTQ
+563 DFSITGTYTQ

-588 LVSSYNLSDSWQV
+588 IISSYNLSDSWQV

-606 WRDKVEVSSVT
+606 WRDTVEVSSET
-617 GAHFKQSAYSLVG
+617 GAHFKQSAYSLLG

-636 LNTNS
+636 LNNNS
-641 QLMLKAENLFGK
+641 QLMLKAENLLGK
-653 KYNVFDPRMDNG
+653 KYNAFDPRIDNG
-665 AVAGTSEDLSLHY
+665 AVAGTTEELSLHY

>member
-1 INSVNKVLLLQHGL
+1 M
-15 LVQVSRS
+15 
-22 VKLLRCSALFSIA
+22 
-35 VASTIPLVANA
+35 VANA

-58 DLLDVQVDIASK
+58 DLLNVQVDIASK

-148 GKASV
+148 GKASA

-161 VIEKIEFIRG
+161 IIEKIEFIRG

-217 SDDTSLFASI
+217 SDDTSLFASF

-240 VKDPLEALYLE
+240 VEDPLEALYLE
-251 AGVDYKKLK
+251 AGVDYKKLQ

-293 IKYNWVNNDKLK
+293 VKYNWINNDKLK

-377 SYYDDESM
+377 NYYDDESM

-447 KFSPRLAAVYVI
+447 KLSPRLAGVYVI

-529 IEPTQSTDAL
+529 IEPTQSNDAL
-539 FTFANSFNTQN
+539 FTFTNSFNTQN
-550 SGIELDGTWQSSK
+550 SGIELDATWQSSK

-617 GAHFKQSAYSLVG
+617 GAHFKQSAYSLLG

-636 LNTNS
+636 LNANS
-641 QLMLKAENLFGK
+641 QLMLKAENLLGK

-665 AVAGTSEDLSLHY
+665 AVAGTTEDLSLHY